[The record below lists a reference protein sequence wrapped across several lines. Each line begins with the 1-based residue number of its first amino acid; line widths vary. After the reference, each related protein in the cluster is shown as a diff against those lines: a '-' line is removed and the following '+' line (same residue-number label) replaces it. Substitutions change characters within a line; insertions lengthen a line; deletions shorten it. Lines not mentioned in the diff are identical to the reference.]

1 MSRRLMRALAA
12 LCIALCAGTAV
23 AAGSMQ
29 VGSPAPAYTAESLDG
44 GTVSLDSL
52 RGRVVL
58 LNVWATWCPSCR
70 DEIPFIA
77 KLQSTESA
85 RGLQVVGI
93 SVDDAADRQQVLN
106 ALPVLGI
113 NYPVWLDPE
122 DRIGRLHRS
131 KGLPASVLIDRAGV
145 VRWRHEGILR
155 ASSPGFREALA
166 AALGSEDI
174 ARQAWPRTSRGHTG
188 GDP

>member
-1 MSRRLMRALAA
+1 MNRRIMRALTAF
-12 LCIALCAGTAV
+12 CIALCAG
-23 AAGSMQ
+23 AAMAGGSMQ
-29 VGSPAPAYTAESLDG
+29 VGSPAPAYEAESLQG
-44 GTVSLDSL
+44 GAVTLESL

-70 DEIPFIA
+70 DEIPFLA
-77 KLQSTESA
+77 KLHSTESA
-85 RGLQVVGI
+85 RGLAVVGI
-93 SVDDAADRQQVLN
+93 SIDDASDRQQVVN
-106 ALPVLGI
+106 ALPALGI

-155 ASSPGFREALA
+155 ASTPGFREALSASLA
-166 AALGSEDI
+166 APAPDVVMKPAVPG
-174 ARQAWPRTSRGHTG
+174 
-188 GDP
+188 